1 MILNIDAYLH
11 YNLTSPTGLILQIE
25 AAATPEQTVLSASI
39 AFSEIENFARVAAE
53 ANIGERLL
61 MNAHGH
67 FSCRYIASVEITR
80 IAKDISGLS
89 ATPPYL
95 LPGDII
101 RYLMPSRYC
110 PSDQFLDFIAAEF
123 GHLEG
128 GARIAAISDWI
139 NKRFAYVSGSSTGQ
153 TTALETF
160 VQRKGVCR
168 DFAHLMITLARAS
181 SIPARFA
188 SAFAPR
194 VLPQDF
200 HAVAEVYLDGA
211 WHLVDPTAMA
221 DPHEMAII
229 GVGMDAAEVAFMTS
243 YGYAGLYE
251 QNVIVIVA

>member
-11 YNLTSPTGLILQIE
+11 YNLVSPTGLILQIE
-25 AAATPEQTVLSASI
+25 AAATPEQTIQSASI

-53 ANIGERLL
+53 ADIGERLL

-67 FSCRYIASVEITR
+67 FSCRYISTIEINR
-80 IAKDISGLS
+80 AAADIETLQ
-89 ATPPYL
+89 ATPPHL

-128 GARIAAISDWI
+128 GARIVEISNWI
-139 NKRFAYVSGSSTGQ
+139 NKRFAYVSGSSSAQ

-168 DFAHLMITLARAS
+168 DFAHLLITLARAS

-188 SAFAPR
+188 SAYAPR
-194 VLPQDF
+194 IVPQDF

-211 WHLVDPTAMA
+211 WHLIDPTKMA
-221 DPHEMAII
+221 EPHEMAII

-243 YGYAGLYE
+243 YGYASLFE
-251 QNVIVIVA
+251 QNVIVNVA

>member
-11 YNLTSPTGLILQIE
+11 YFLDQSTGLILQIE
-25 AAATPEQTVLSASI
+25 GAATPEQVVQSATI
-39 AFSEIENFARVAAE
+39 AFSEVDNFARVAAE

-67 FSCRYIASVEITR
+67 FSCRYIATIDVNRKATKI
-80 IAKDISGLS
+80 DGLK
-89 ATPPYL
+89 ATPPHR

-110 PSDQFLDFIAAEF
+110 PSDQFLAFVAAEF
-123 GHLEG
+123 DHLEG
-128 GARIAAISDWI
+128 GARIAAMSKWI
-139 NKRFAYVSGSSTGQ
+139 NKRFAYVSGSSTVQ

-160 VQRKGVCR
+160 VQRMGICR
-168 DFAHLMITLARAS
+168 DFAHLLITLARAS

-188 SAFAPR
+188 STYAPR
-194 VLPQDF
+194 IIPQDF

-211 WHLVDPTAMA
+211 WHLVDPTGMA
-221 DPHEMAII
+221 EPDEMAII

-243 YGYAGLYE
+243 YGYAGLCE
-251 QNVIVIVA
+251 QNVIVNAL